1 MLFKISCALSL
12 GHARSVPS
20 RSAHRRSAGRPRIP
34 GAAHAVQVSRLQ
46 ILKGLRLPRWQ
57 PLMSKGLECL
67 TKPRYASLEWI
78 LAMPSGAPPIGAFA
92 FPEASSK

>member
-20 RSAHRRSAGRPRIP
+20 RSAHRRRAGRLRIP

-46 ILKGLRLPRWQ
+46 ILKGLRLPR
-57 PLMSKGLECL
+57 
-67 TKPRYASLEWI
+67 
-78 LAMPSGAPPIGAFA
+78 
-92 FPEASSK
+92 

>member
-57 PLMSKGLECL
+57 PLMSKGLL
-67 TKPRYASLEWI
+67 KTLNIATGTYWD
-78 LAMPSGAPPIGAFA
+78 APAGRG
-92 FPEASSK
+92 

>member
-1 MLFKISCALSL
+1 MGEDLFRMLFKISCALSL

-20 RSAHRRSAGRPRIP
+20 RSAHRRSAGRPTIP

-57 PLMSKGLECL
+57 PLMSKGLVETL
-67 TKPRYASLEWI
+67 NIATGTYWD
-78 LAMPSGAPPIGAFA
+78 APAGRG
-92 FPEASSK
+92 